1 LGTGA
6 EKSQNDQNVLGTGR
20 GYGDL
25 AVASRL
31 IPAKALASLLIGY
44 VATKV
49 ALRT

>member
-1 LGTGA
+1 
-6 EKSQNDQNVLGTGR
+6 VLHTGR

-25 AVASRL
+25 QSPSRL